1 MLLNVFFFI
10 TILFSVGAVQLA
22 KRKFGLW
29 LNHYTL
35 TNFFWLISLTVSIY
49 YNSYKQPVNDDIY
62 FIFFIGLLAYN
73 STILYN
79 RIPLFNGVA
88 IDNLFS
94 LKKRRLL
101 ELIVILGIL
110 PSAITNLLL
119 IMSGV
124 ELWRLNYDYWQ
135 EGRQSGSYL
144 QLLFIQNIVE
154 PLSIIVM
161 STCYFTFYRYT
172 SKNKNILTI
181 SIAFLVSVLYVL
193 MTGGGRTSIAIFGYF
208 TILSFFISRD
218 YYASKYFFRITPKVV
233 FSFAALA
240 LIIIG
245 WASAGRG
252 SSESLRDVLSN
263 RLAFFAPIFE
273 WYFYNSPIFS
283 EYTLGHSM
291 FETVVALFE
300 YPLKLLGLSSDY
312 IRTGE
317 YVQQFVYVPK
327 LDDEI
332 NAGVSA
338 YFYYMRDFGI
348 MGAFIGPII
357 VAFIYNVLY
366 RFCLK
371 SPFLT
376 AYYFVGVLCTCL
388 GTGYPFGRG
397 FVFQLIFA
405 FLIDKYCR
413 TKDYL
418 RNDYIY
424 NNTRL

>member
-1 MLLNVFFFI
+1 
-10 TILFSVGAVQLA
+10 
-22 KRKFGLW
+22 
-29 LNHYTL
+29 
-35 TNFFWLISLTVSIY
+35 
-49 YNSYKQPVNDDIY
+49 
-62 FIFFIGLLAYN
+62 
-73 STILYN
+73 
-79 RIPLFNGVA
+79 
-88 IDNLFS
+88 
-94 LKKRRLL
+94 
-101 ELIVILGIL
+101 
-110 PSAITNLLL
+110 
-119 IMSGV
+119 
-124 ELWRLNYDYWQ
+124 
-135 EGRQSGSYL
+135 
-144 QLLFIQNIVE
+144 
-154 PLSIIVM
+154 
-161 STCYFTFYRYT
+161 
-172 SKNKNILTI
+172 
-181 SIAFLVSVLYVL
+181 
-193 MTGGGRTSIAIFGYF
+193 
-208 TILSFFISRD
+208 
-218 YYASKYFFRITPKVV
+218 
-233 FSFAALA
+233 
-240 LIIIG
+240 
-245 WASAGRG
+245 
-252 SSESLRDVLSN
+252 
-263 RLAFFAPIFE
+263 
-273 WYFYNSPIFS
+273 
-283 EYTLGHSM
+283 M